1 MVDMEVREL
10 FQVPLLVYP
19 PSETT
24 SLCFF
29 TMYTKLAGP
38 RPPGDSP
45 ADGPHLIKEHWDYR
59 WTHIHPILGG
69 FQGLELRSFSSL
81 SHQQTQPLLFP
92 KALSLG
98 TWYFLQTSKP
108 TVVFF
113 PSLSVYLL
121 FASLHTHLL
130 STSTSVLQPVLHLP
144 LYLPSPAEHLHS
156 GSLTTPHLTDVS
168 PQKVA
173 VSSPRGLKLTRA
185 SV

>member
-10 FQVPLLVYP
+10 FQVPLPVFS

-59 WTHIHPILGG
+59 WTQIHPILGG
-69 FQGLELRSFSSL
+69 FQGLELRSLSSL

-108 TVVFF
+108 TVVFSHHF
-113 PSLSVYLL
+113 LSTFGLPLCTPIYSAHQPPSCSQFCIYLSI
-121 FASLHTHLL
+121 SLHMQNICILG
-130 STSTSVLQPVLHLP
+130 P
-144 LYLPSPAEHLHS
+144 
-156 GSLTTPHLTDVS
+156 
-168 PQKVA
+168 
-173 VSSPRGLKLTRA
+173 
-185 SV
+185 